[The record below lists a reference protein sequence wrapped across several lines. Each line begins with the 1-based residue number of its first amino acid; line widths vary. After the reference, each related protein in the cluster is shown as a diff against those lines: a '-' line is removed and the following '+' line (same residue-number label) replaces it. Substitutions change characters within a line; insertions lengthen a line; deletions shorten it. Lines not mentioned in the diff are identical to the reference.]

1 MALRL
6 CRVCED
12 WHSTNAAWPR
22 ECAGHFRVMTYS
34 RSDLPVPMIISDTL
48 HDVVNPLDG
57 KPYDSKS
64 NYYRTV
70 RENDC
75 QILGNE
81 TITPRDNDDIPI
93 APIEAEVAKA
103 FDQLS

>member
-1 MALRL
+1 MSYRDNYKLI
-6 CRVCED
+6 D
-12 WHSTNAAWPR
+12 WSKPIEIERKHYTPVSL
-22 ECAGHFRVMTYS
+22 
-34 RSDLPVPMIISDTL
+34 SDLPCPMIISDTL

-57 KPYDSKS
+57 KPYDSKAS
-64 NYYRTV
+64 YYRTV